1 MIKVRMMGTPEELQQ
16 FRRMI
21 LRMERNKELSV
32 ISMSGMYANRDT
44 ERFYRMYADVNT
56 LRNGENNH
64 GEQMQNHFRH
74 FTKRRGRKVCNGD
87 TACSR
92 IGSEEAQSLIY

>member
-21 LRMERNKELSV
+21 LQMERNKEISV

-44 ERFYRMYADVNT
+44 ERYYHMYADVNT

-64 GEQMQNHFRH
+64 GEWMQNHFRH
-74 FTKRRGRKVCNGD
+74 FTERRSRKVGNGN
-87 TACSR
+87 TTCGR
-92 IGSEEAQSLIY
+92 IGSEEA